1 MTLLQEEK
9 YNINSFQNLA
19 GVTIHDDAASHNVRY
34 NRKDFIDLKTIEG
47 ELNGVTGTTLRPSVG
62 SVVDN
67 NDIWKDVVH
76 VPELGYNID
85 SERQLV
91 DLCGWSKDH
100 EIKNDLIKRYYK
112 SIGNGKIIDRV
123 YVREKNNTHFI
134 KVNSLLMEDDDKDE
148 YLRMLEIHEKLGH
161 MTPSKMLLLTQN
173 YSERN
178 LGFSKKEV
186 KEFKKVFK
194 CTGCRSAKGKLRRK
208 PLITS
213 NYKDQMNA
221 NSDGL
226 DIDILYCNSF
236 TFLLAK
242 SRRYKYT

>member
-34 NRKDFIDLKTIEG
+34 NRKDFIDLKKVEG
-47 ELNGVTGTTLRPSVG
+47 ELSGVTGTTLRPSVG

-67 NDIWKDVVH
+67 NDIWKHVVH
-76 VPELGYNID
+76 IPELGYNID

-91 DLCGWSKDH
+91 DKCGWSKDH
-100 EIKNDLIKRYYK
+100 EIKNDFIKRYYK
-112 SIGNGKIIDRV
+112 SVNDKIIERV
-123 YVREKNNTHFI
+123 YIREKNQTHFI
-134 KVNSLLMEDDDKDE
+134 RVNSLLMEENDRDE

-161 MTPSKMLLLTQN
+161 MPPNKMSLLLNN
-173 YSERN
+173 YSEKN
-178 LGFSKKEV
+178 MGFSKKEL
-186 KEFKKVFK
+186 KQFKKVYK

-213 NYKDQMNA
+213 NYKEQTIA
-221 NSDGL
+221 NPDGL
-226 DIDILYCNSF
+226 DIDILYCNNF
-236 TFLLAK
+236 
-242 SRRYKYT
+242 